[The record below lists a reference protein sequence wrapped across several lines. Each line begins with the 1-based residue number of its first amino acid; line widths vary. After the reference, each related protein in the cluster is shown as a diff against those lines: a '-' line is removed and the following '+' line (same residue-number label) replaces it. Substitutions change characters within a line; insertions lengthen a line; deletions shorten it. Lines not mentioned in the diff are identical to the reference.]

1 MTETQEVSEDSTTES
16 PSQDDLGWSAANELL
31 LPFGTVASNF
41 SESIRTLMA
50 AHQRGEVK
58 VSGIAAHHVE
68 RFLRT
73 DSIKITYYHFSKQF
87 KPELFQDKKH
97 VQAVDFLDAYSP
109 LEHAAVI
116 AFCYLFKTLSKKI
129 EKDEWDFVQTPLY
142 EALCTGGGAGLCI
155 PQIGLGLGL
164 IGRGLRYLAYAPF
177 LHENR
182 KEFKQYRRHL
192 KSIDQPFDAAFE
204 QEVWQCTSI
213 QIAGLLLE
221 RMGFSQAI
229 ALQYMAA
236 AERSG
241 SIKPDEAYGI
251 PFRLAE
257 CLVEAY
263 MEGQDIPTSTPSWV
277 GLKLEL
283 DTETRGNLLA
293 TLNKVFADQERI
305 EWLNKTPSDISNEL
319 TPELFVPE
327 ASPEQNSSAETESS
341 TEKQSPTNQAEE
353 VAASGVQTES
363 VVSDRMAPAA
373 SQDEDGST
381 DSETTVPSVAS
392 APETPSEDVTD
403 ALDSLGGLDDISED
417 SGESEK

>member
-16 PSQDDLGWSAANELL
+16 PSQDDLGWGAASELL

-50 AHQRGEVK
+50 AHQRGEAK

-73 DSIKITYYHFSKQF
+73 DSMKITYYHFSKQF
-87 KPELFQDKKH
+87 KPELFDGKRH
-97 VQAVDFLDAYSP
+97 IQAADFLDTYSP
-109 LEHAAVI
+109 LEHAAII
-116 AFCYLFKTLSKKI
+116 AFCYLFKTLSRKI

-192 KSIDQPFDAAFE
+192 KSTDQPFDAAFE

-241 SIKPDEAYGI
+241 SIQPDEAYGI

-277 GLKLEL
+277 GIKLEL

-305 EWLNKTPSDISNEL
+305 EWLNKTPSDISSEL
-319 TPELFVPE
+319 TPELFVRETP
-327 ASPEQNSSAETESS
+327 PEQNSSAETELS
-341 TEKQSPTNQAEE
+341 TETQPSGNQAEE
-353 VAASGVQTES
+353 IEASDTQTDSVES
-363 VVSDRMAPAA
+363 DETAPAA
-373 SQDEDGST
+373 SQNEESSAN
-381 DSETTVPSVAS
+381 SETTEPAVAS
-392 APETPSEDVTD
+392 APETLSED
-403 ALDSLGGLDDISED
+403 ALDALGGLDDISDD
-417 SGESEK
+417 SADSKK

>member
-392 APETPSEDVTD
+392 AP
-403 ALDSLGGLDDISED
+403 
-417 SGESEK
+417 